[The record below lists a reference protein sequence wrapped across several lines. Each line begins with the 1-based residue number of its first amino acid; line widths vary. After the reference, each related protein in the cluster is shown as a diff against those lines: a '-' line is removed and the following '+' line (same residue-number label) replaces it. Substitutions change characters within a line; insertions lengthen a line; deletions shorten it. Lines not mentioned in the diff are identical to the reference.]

1 MVVYENEFG
10 EGKIMKLKTHLLLE
24 FCQKNPLEATCTQ
37 AIKFWS
43 LSKREKKGTPK
54 LQNSVYKSSIMLPSV
69 PDAKLQLLT
78 ACKQSRFL

>member
-24 FCQKNPLEATCTQ
+24 FCQKIPLEATCTQ

-43 LSKREKKGTPK
+43 LSSRKKKKNPQT
-54 LQNSVYKSSIMLPSV
+54 
-69 PDAKLQLLT
+69 AKHCL
-78 ACKQSRFL
+78 